1 MPAPKTQET
10 DSIEGFVS
18 TSSGSSASISSQWS
32 PNILRHRK
40 TKKSSDG
47 LKKRHVRAQNADI
60 QLTIHKTPLTYTM
73 TIQKTQLLNRL
84 NLGAPSPSS
93 GSVSSSDPLRV
104 TRCSRQPRCP
114 PWPRSKAAEPSP
126 SNLRLSPGFSR
137 ESWLK
142 DQKDVFSRKIVS
154 HLSLLGGCVD
164 LLCELHCLPISQKIH
179 QDAAKKIQER
189 NSSWNTFDQLTNTL
203 VWTR

>member
-1 MPAPKTQET
+1 M
-10 DSIEGFVS
+10 
-18 TSSGSSASISSQWS
+18 
-32 PNILRHRK
+32 
-40 TKKSSDG
+40 
-47 LKKRHVRAQNADI
+47 
-60 QLTIHKTPLTYTM
+60 TIHKTPLTYTM
-73 TIQKTQLLNRL
+73 TILKTQLLNRL
-84 NLGAPSPSS
+84 NLGAPSPSP

-104 TRCSRQPRCP
+104 TRCSRQPGCP

-142 DQKDVFSRKIVS
+142 DQNRRRDDGRTCLAEK
-154 HLSLLGGCVD
+154 LSLI
-164 LLCELHCLPISQKIH
+164 CLALVAVSISCSSSTACQFHRKYMKMLQKKS
-179 QDAAKKIQER
+179 KKER